1 MSESEIF
8 TIALI
13 VIGIVVSI
21 HAVLTDNINWFYV
34 KVWIPLAIVW
44 VVISNWLGLL

>member
-1 MSESEIF
+1 MSESEIL

-34 KVWIPLAIVW
+34 KVWIPVSVVW
-44 VVISNWLGLL
+44 LLLWNWLDLL